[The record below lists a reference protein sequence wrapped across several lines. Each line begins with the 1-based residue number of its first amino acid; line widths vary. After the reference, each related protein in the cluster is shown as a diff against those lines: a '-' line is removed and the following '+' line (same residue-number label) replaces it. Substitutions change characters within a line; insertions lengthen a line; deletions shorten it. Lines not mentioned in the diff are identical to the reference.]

1 MYFKKRRWFL
11 ILESLLLSLVTGF
24 QDQSVPNVNAITGS
38 NVTLTILKHPLASY
52 QRLTWLHTTNQKILE
67 YFPNGK
73 KTVFESV
80 FKDRVDVDK
89 TNGAL
94 HIYNVS
100 KEDRGDYYMRMLH
113 EIEDQR
119 KITMEVY
126 DLVSKPAIVI
136 EKTEDLTDS
145 CHLRLSC
152 KVEDQGVDYTW
163 YEDSGPFPQRNP
175 GYVLEITITPHNKS
189 TFYTC
194 QVSNPVSSENDT
206 LYFIPP
212 CTLARSSGVHWIA
225 AWLVVTLSIIP
236 SILLA

>member
-1 MYFKKRRWFL
+1 
-11 ILESLLLSLVTGF
+11 
-24 QDQSVPNVNAITGS
+24 
-38 NVTLTILKHPLASY
+38 
-52 QRLTWLHTTNQKILE
+52 
-67 YFPNGK
+67 
-73 KTVFESV
+73 
-80 FKDRVDVDK
+80 
-89 TNGAL
+89 
-94 HIYNVS
+94 
-100 KEDRGDYYMRMLH
+100 MRMLH
-113 EIEDQR
+113 ETEDQW

-126 DLVSKPAIVI
+126 DLVSKPAIKI
-136 EKTEDLTDS
+136 EKTKNLTDS